1 MKKIIISSLILILCG
16 CSTQKIADFSIV
28 STKNIDLGKEFQSVG
43 IISGDDTEYIIFVI
57 PTGTIRIDDAIHN
70 TLILNGAEYLSDV
83 IVENQFFYI
92 PYIGGFT
99 KYKITGEGWKS
110 STETINKLK
119 TKENILLRFDPES
132 GERIP

>member
-1 MKKIIISSLILILCG
+1 MKRLIILSLILILYG
-16 CSTQKIADFSIV
+16 CTQKIADFSIV
-28 STKNIDLGKEFQSVG
+28 STKNIDLGDKFQSMG

-57 PTGTIRIDDAIHN
+57 PTGTIKIDDAIHN
-70 TLILNGAEYLSDV
+70 TLIMNGAEYLSDV
-83 IVENQFFYI
+83 KVENQTFYI

-110 STETINKLK
+110 STETINKFK
-119 TKENILLRFDPES
+119 TKENMLLRFDPES